1 MESKPV
7 IEVEHLAH
15 RYGNRTIYSDLNFSI
30 PPGKVYGLLG
40 KNGVGKTTL
49 IKILMGF
56 LRPESGR
63 CRVFGE
69 NSHELSPQTRARIGL
84 LFEGHVTY
92 EFMSIRQIERFY
104 APFYPR
110 WDRDIFYRVVG
121 KLGLPEDHLIRNM
134 SCGQRSQVVLGLIMA
149 QQPDLLILDDY
160 SIGLDAG
167 YRRLFLDDLHDYLAG
182 GQRTVLLTSHVIQ
195 DMARFVDEVIFL
207 ERGGN
212 LLQTSLTAFRE
223 SFRCFRIPQN
233 GNGDF
238 PEELARHL
246 KASVVKNIETH
257 AGYWDLFGFAAKEQ
271 VVQTLGRFGWPGD
284 TLKEVP
290 IDLEDA
296 FIGYTG
302 RY

>member
-1 MESKPV
+1 MDHSTV
-7 IEVEHLAH
+7 IEVNHLAH
-15 RYGNRTIYSDLNFSI
+15 RYGSKTIYADLNFSI

-63 CRVFGE
+63 CRVFRE
-69 NSHELSPQTRARIGL
+69 DSHALSPATRARIGL
-84 LFEGHVTY
+84 LFEGHVAY
-92 EFMSIRQIERFY
+92 EFMTIGQIERFY
-104 APFYPR
+104 APFYAK
-110 WDRDIFYRVVG
+110 WDRDLFYRMVE
-121 KLGLPEDHLIRNM
+121 KLGLPDTHLIRNM

-167 YRRLFLDDLHDYLAG
+167 YRRLFLDDLREYLRG

-207 ERGGN
+207 ERGGG
-212 LLQTSLTAFRE
+212 LLQTSLANFKR
-223 SFRCFRIPQN
+223 SFKCFRVPRN
-233 GNGDF
+233 GSGDF
-238 PEELARHL
+238 PMEQVKHAPNG
-246 KASVVKNIETH
+246 VIKNIETH
-257 AGYWDLFGFAAKEQ
+257 SDYWDLFGFAERDQ
-271 VVQTLGRFGWPGD
+271 VLGAIRELGWRVD
-284 TLKEVP
+284 ALEAVSM
-290 IDLEDA
+290 DLEDA

>member
-1 MESKPV
+1 MNTV

-15 RYGNRTIYSDLNFSI
+15 RYGSRTIYTDLNFSI
-30 PPGKVYGLLG
+30 LPGKAYGLLG

-56 LRPESGR
+56 LRPESGC

-69 NSHELSPQTRARIGL
+69 ISHKLSPATRARIGL
-84 LFEGHVTY
+84 LFEGHVAY

-110 WDRDIFYRVVG
+110 WDRDLFYRMVE
-121 KLGLPEDHLIRNM
+121 KLGLPDSHLIRNM

-167 YRRLFLDDLHDYLAG
+167 YRRLFLDDLRDYLG
-182 GQRTVLLTSHVIQ
+182 GGSRTVLLTSHVIQ
-195 DMARFVDEVIFL
+195 DMEKFVDEVIFL
-207 ERGGN
+207 EGGGH
-212 LLQTSLTAFRE
+212 LLQTSLDDFKHV
-223 SFRCFRIPQN
+223 FRCFRIPRN
-233 GNGDF
+233 GHGTFSIEDI
-238 PEELARHL
+238 ECTR
-246 KASVVKNIETH
+246 SGVIKNIEVH
-257 AGYWDLFGFAAKEQ
+257 AGFWDLFGFAEKEQ
-271 VVQTLGRFGWPGD
+271 MMDAITALGWPVD
-284 TLKEVP
+284 ALEEVP
-290 IDLEDA
+290 MNLEDA